1 MKIYILFTFKLL
13 YYFLLFFS
21 ISYNLSAS
29 KSFKINVKNSIE
41 GAPITI
47 GVPFSLGELA
57 SSDNVRL
64 VDNKGKEIPSQITEV
79 SRWLPLKESV
89 KWVWVFF
96 FSTGDN
102 QYELQYG
109 SDISRSPI
117 LGPKIKIKNNQRKN
131 QTSHVDNGILK
142 FSISKSNN
150 GFINDICYD
159 IDGDGYDQK
168 DIIATSPK
176 GRGSFLD
183 LLDDNG
189 VDFSTARINR
199 TVRELGSGPL
209 HSIIRLEGEYSYSR
223 DDNRN
228 SPFVIRIHI
237 YAGKSFI
244 KVLHTITYTGVPDKH
259 DLSKENYGNIAT
271 SYSKNAKGSIRFG
284 ANVSE
289 EVDQGWIIPNDRIN
303 GIGLNLKYNL
313 SGEMTYTTGYKI
325 GNWSNDTNSE
335 FFESYGTIEKATVI
349 QSGPKRKNRPNS
361 SLKKRIADFK
371 AQIDIDGISKRTFER
386 SEGWA
391 DLTDKKWGITIGI
404 KNFIEEFP
412 NSITFDDD
420 DKLAT
425 AFTWPFDSE
434 PMSFERDNLEPDSGM
449 VANFAEGITQTS
461 EIVFCFHKPNKSKE
475 EIVLQL

>member
-1 MKIYILFTFKLL
+1 MKLYFLLPLKLL

-21 ISYNLSAS
+21 ISFNLFAS
-29 KSFKINVKNSIE
+29 KSFNINVKNSVM
-41 GAPITI
+41 GAPITV
-47 GVPFSLGELA
+47 GVPFPIGVLS
-57 SSDNVRL
+57 SSDNIRL
-64 VDNKGKEIPSQITEV
+64 VDIKGNEIPSQITEV
-79 SRWLPLKESV
+79 SRWLPSKESV

-96 FSTGDN
+96 FSTGEN

-109 SDISRSPI
+109 SDISRSSI
-117 LGPKIKIKNNQRKN
+117 SGPKIKIKNNQRKN
-131 QTSHVDNGILK
+131 QTSDVDNGLLK

-150 GFINDICYD
+150 GFINDVYFD

-189 VDFSTARINR
+189 IDLSNATINR

-259 DLSKENYGNIAT
+259 DLSKDNYGNIAT
-271 SYSKNAKGSIRFG
+271 SYSKNAKGSSTFG
-284 ANVSE
+284 EEVSE
-289 EVDQGWIIPNDRIN
+289 GVDQGWIIPNDRIN

-313 SGEMTYTTGYKI
+313 SGEMTYTTGYKT
-325 GNWSNDTNSE
+325 GDWFNNTDGT
-335 FFESYGTIEKATVI
+335 FFETTGTIEKAAVI

-361 SLKKRIADFK
+361 SLDKRIDNFK
-371 AQIDIDGISKRTFER
+371 AQIDIDGISKKTFER

-391 DLTDKKWGITIGI
+391 DLTDKKWGVTIGI

-412 NSITFDDD
+412 NSITFDDNN
-420 DKLAT
+420 KVAT

-434 PMSFERDNLEPDSGM
+434 PMSF
-449 VANFAEGITQTS
+449 
-461 EIVFCFHKPNKSKE
+461 
-475 EIVLQL
+475 